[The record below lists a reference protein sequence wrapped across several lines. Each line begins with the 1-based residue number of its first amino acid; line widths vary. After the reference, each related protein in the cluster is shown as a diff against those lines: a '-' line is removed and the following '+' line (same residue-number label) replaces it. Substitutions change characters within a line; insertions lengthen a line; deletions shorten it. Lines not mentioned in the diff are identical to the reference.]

1 MLARSSVLPRGG
13 VLAAAFLALAA
24 GLLVP
29 ADPVRAARGTG
40 GEAPSVAADAAE
52 LEEIKKAGVQEIITR
67 AVAALGGRDGGR
79 VAWERVS
86 TVDFRY
92 RREARQSYAEQ
103 KVVAAHR
110 YRREADGVLSLEV
123 GILEGEGKGSLTTI
137 AADQA
142 WIEVDGARQALPP
155 DQARRHLAQYAPE
168 KLFHIPLEMGPSQGR
183 VADGEILDAL
193 RIVGLETVNA
203 RKAVVLAAEEDGV
216 ERLRMLLDTQDWR
229 LLEATFESAAG
240 RITYRFGDYR
250 AVAPSLV
257 LPFHWEFWRND
268 IRLDLIEIQDLQVA
282 LAPPRVAPA
291 PGTAGR

>member
-1 MLARSSVLPRGG
+1 MLARSPVLPRRGAI
-13 VLAAAFLALAA
+13 VAACLATAI
-24 GLLVP
+24 GLLVLVAP
-29 ADPVRAARGTG
+29 AHAARGAVG
-40 GEAPSVAADAAE
+40 PGPAVAADAAE
-52 LEEIKKAGVQEIITR
+52 LEELKKAGVQEIIR
-67 AVAALGGRDGGR
+67 RGVAALGGRDGGR
-79 VAWERVS
+79 IAWERVAS
-86 TVDFRY
+86 VDFRY
-92 RREARQSYAEQ
+92 RREARQSYADQ

-110 YRREADGVLSLEV
+110 YRRDADGVLSLEV

-142 WIEVDGARQALPP
+142 WIEVDGSRQSLPP

-193 RIVGLETVNA
+193 RIVGLETVDA

-216 ERLRMLLDTQDWR
+216 ERLRMLLDVQDWR

-268 IRLDLIEIQDLQVA
+268 IRLDLIEIEDLQVV
-282 LAPPRVAPA
+282 LAPALVAPA
-291 PGTAGR
+291 PPAGGR